1 METQYNGNS
10 GKAGI
15 YQIRNLNNGRVYI
28 GSAKEFKSRYKSHIK
43 SLEKGTHHNKHLQ
56 SAFNLER
63 TDAFIF
69 EVLEV
74 VEGEQSD
81 RLFVEQKHLDSY
93 NSNWDSCYNF
103 KQQAKADSRSCFSK
117 DPEKTREKRSESA
130 KKMWADEEYRKNQS
144 DSGKQT
150 TTACWKSEEHRAR
163 VTESIK
169 QFWSSEQS
177 SEIKQRASKRMS
189 ERVISDE
196 TRNKISKSVS
206 LANKILWQDP
216 EYRKKVLEGRKR
228 AQQARIVSKER

>member
-1 METQYNGNS
+1 METKYNGHS
-10 GKAGI
+10 KSSGI
-15 YQIRNLNNGRVYI
+15 YQIRNLNSGKVYI

-56 SAFNLER
+56 SAFNLEG

-81 RLFVEQKHLDSY
+81 RLLVEQTHLDSY
-93 NSNWDSCYNF
+93 NSNWEFCYNF
-103 KQQAKADSRSCFSK
+103 KKETVALSRSCFSK

-177 SEIKQRASKRMS
+177 SELKQRASKRMS

-206 LANKILWQDP
+206 QANKILWQDP
-216 EYRKKVLEGRKR
+216 EYRRKVLEGRKR